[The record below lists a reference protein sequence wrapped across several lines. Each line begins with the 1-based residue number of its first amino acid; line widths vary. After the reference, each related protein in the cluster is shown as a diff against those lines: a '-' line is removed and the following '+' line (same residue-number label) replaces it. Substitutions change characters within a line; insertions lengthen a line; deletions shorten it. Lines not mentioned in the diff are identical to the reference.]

1 MIDKY
6 APIIPYVGIGGI
18 RLNST
23 KAEVEQVL
31 GCPLEGKEL
40 LYDGEWSKYTIGNEL
55 SLFFVEEDD
64 RLFEIETLPGYQGKL
79 VGKIGTD
86 TDEADLLRLEPTLEY
101 DEFEEIYQSK
111 EKGVI
116 IMTDIPAQKAVW
128 IAVYVEDLDELCGI
142 K

>member
-79 VGKIGTD
+79 FGKIGTD